1 MLKIHQLFLR
11 TFISIFLAI
20 LVILSTLVYF
30 WSKNVYIGQV
40 EKNLIQNIDTLSIV
54 LKDLENIDIVV
65 KDLKARIQHRITI
78 IDEKGNVIAES
89 DKDKTLMENHSSRV
103 EVLEAKE
110 FGVGKSIR
118 VSKTVNKELLYVAKK
133 VIIDRKIYFIR
144 MSDYTNNIVDNFM
157 KLAFQVFGLIFIF
170 LTISFIITYMIS
182 LKIKNETDKILK
194 FLTQLSS
201 KKPSYDLT
209 SDFTYEF
216 HKITKLLNKVATRL
230 AKKSKEKSKQNA
242 KLKLANKQKDEIISA
257 ISHEFKNP
265 IAIISGY
272 SETILND
279 DEIPEAMKKRFLQ
292 KIMKT
297 SAKMTYLIDKLRL
310 SVKLDENKQELN
322 LTNVELKSL
331 CEDIVEDL
339 LETYKTRDIEVQG
352 LEKTI
357 KADEALIAM
366 AISNLIEN
374 ALKYSDDT
382 VYVVIQDDCITI
394 IDHGIGIK
402 ENDLEQIQNKFYRV
416 SANGWDNSLGL
427 GLFIV
432 SSIIKLHNFE
442 FKITSEQ
449 DKGSKFSILY

>member
-20 LVILSTLVYF
+20 LVTLSILVYF
-30 WSKNVYIGQV
+30 WSKNVYISQV

-54 LKDLENIDIVV
+54 LKDLNNIDVVV
-65 KDLKARIQHRITI
+65 KDLKVRIKHRITI

-89 DKDKTLMENHSSRV
+89 DEDKELMENHSNRV
-103 EVLEAKE
+103 EVLDAKE

-133 VIIDRKIYFIR
+133 VVIDRKIYFIR

-182 LKIKNETDKILK
+182 LKIKQETDKILR
-194 FLTQLSS
+194 FLMELSS
-201 KKPSYDLT
+201 KKSSFDLS

-216 HKITKLLNKVATRL
+216 HKITKLLNKVANRL

-279 DEIPEAMKKRFLQ
+279 DEIPEPMKKKFLQ

-297 SAKMTYLIDKLRL
+297 SQKMTYLIDKLRL
-310 SVKLDENKQELN
+310 SVKLDENKQELTLTTVN
-322 LTNVELKSL
+322 LKNL
-331 CEDIVEDL
+331 CTDIAEDL
-339 LETYKTRDIEVQG
+339 KENYKNRDIEIQG
-352 LEKTI
+352 IEKI
-357 KADEALIAM
+357 IQADEALLAM
-366 AISNLIEN
+366 AISNLVEN
-374 ALKYSDDT
+374 ALKYSEDT
-382 VYVVIQDDCITI
+382 VYIVIQEEAVTI
-394 IDHGIGIK
+394 IDHGIGIN
-402 ENDLEQIQNKFYRV
+402 ENELNQIQNKFYRV

-432 SSIIKLHNFE
+432 NSIVKLHSFE
-442 FKITSEQ
+442 LKITSEL
-449 DKGSKFSILY
+449 DKGSNFSILY